1 MFAKCSDESC
11 CKPWRSNLK
20 ALFPTGFM
28 PPPVAVE
35 RDPGGG
41 FKLMDPAKVNP
52 STRLVDPLLARSIG
66 LRIDDIPFDLYLP
79 SAQKHIPQR
88 TCPVCRL
95 YFPSRAQMV
104 KHRVALHY
112 RTRQKLPGDFEASL
126 TEFKPNDVSM
136 VYGRVHN
143 AFKVILNSG
152 HSDVM
157 ALDESHSAVQEFIQT
172 CEAEDSAFSVFEA
185 WLQNF
190 EYMSLDE

>member
-1 MFAKCSDESC
+1 MAIKPQGVISDRIYASAGGRRARPRRWIQASGPCESQ
-11 CKPWRSNLK
+11 PQHTTRR
-20 ALFPTGFM
+20 PITGTLNWA
-28 PPPVAVE
+28 P
-35 RDPGGG
+35 
-41 FKLMDPAKVNP
+41 
-52 STRLVDPLLARSIG
+52 
-66 LRIDDIPFDLYLP
+66 IDDTPFDLYMP

-185 WLQNF
+185 
-190 EYMSLDE
+190 